1 MQTLITYTTHEW
13 SEKHLIPTDLLPY
26 YTHRSDIIFCKGI
39 LSKYER
45 IIEPTTLRAEMGFL
59 IHQGHLGMENC
70 KKCAIQSLFWPLM
83 NSEIEDLTK
92 KCPTCLTFRNRQPS
106 EPKDLLLPHMTALGR
121 TTS

>member
-1 MQTLITYTTHEW
+1 ME
-13 SEKHLIPTDLLPY
+13 
-26 YTHRSDIIFCKGI
+26 
-39 LSKYER
+39 
-45 IIEPTTLRAEMGFL
+45 FL
-59 IHQGHLGMENC
+59 IHQGHLRIENC

-106 EPKDLLLPHMTALGR
+106 EPKDLLLPQMTALAR